1 MKKIRI
7 GIVLFLFVFS
17 FFLHANSD
25 DINQILSEI
34 FSVAS
39 PTGYEN
45 NMVSTIQTL
54 LPADLSFERDSL
66 GSLYLD
72 LGDGGEHLAVLT
84 GIDEIGYFVSGFD
97 SRGYLNL
104 DRAVSGSTPLFDSFQ
119 FGHPMIVWT
128 ATGPISGVLALP
140 SLHII
145 SREMRSDLQNV
156 FSLENALVDIGVRSK
171 MDAQARGIEML
182 DPVTPLARIS
192 HLAGEKKSGPSLGT
206 KVCTSL
212 LLDVATELSHNT
224 LGQKTTFVWMAQSL
238 YAARRSRPRAA
249 LGAVLAKRNLSA
261 IKFLVVGIY
270 PMDNQVDDHV
280 SLGAGPVLVARE
292 GSDSALNK
300 MIVDTASHLS
310 IPLQN
315 VSDLESMILSPFLTE
330 KNVSGIFLPV
340 KFSATPNE
348 VVDFRDVRLLST
360 LVVSLLQGGGHND

>member
-1 MKKIRI
+1 MKKLKI
-7 GIVLFLFVFS
+7 GIFLFLFVFS
-17 FFLHANSD
+17 FFIQADSD
-25 DINQILSEI
+25 DVELILSEI

-39 PTGYEN
+39 PTGYEDS
-45 NMVSTIQTL
+45 MVSTIQKL

-84 GIDEIGYFVSGFD
+84 GIDETGYFVSGFD

-104 DRAVSGSTPLFDSFQ
+104 DRAVSVSTPLFDSFQ

-128 ATGPISGVLALP
+128 AAGPVSGVLALP

-171 MDAQARGIEML
+171 EEAQARGIDML

-192 HLAGEKKSGPSLGT
+192 HLANDRISGHSLGT

-212 LLDVATELSHNT
+212 LLDAAADLSSIN
-224 LGQKTTFVWMAQSL
+224 LGQKTTFVWMAQTK

-249 LGAVLAKRNLSA
+249 LGAALAKRNLA
-261 IKFLVVGIY
+261 ATKFLIVGTY
-270 PMDNQVDDHV
+270 PMDNQVENHV
-280 SLGAGPVLVARE
+280 SLGAGPVLVTFN
-292 GSDSALNK
+292 GSDSYLNK
-300 MIVDTASHLS
+300 IIVDTASRLS

-315 VSDLESMILSPFLTE
+315 ANNLESMILAPFLNE
-330 KNVSGIFLPV
+330 KNVSGIFVPV

-348 VVDFRDVRLLST
+348 VVDLRDVQSLATLL
-360 LVVSLLQGGGHND
+360 VSLLQ